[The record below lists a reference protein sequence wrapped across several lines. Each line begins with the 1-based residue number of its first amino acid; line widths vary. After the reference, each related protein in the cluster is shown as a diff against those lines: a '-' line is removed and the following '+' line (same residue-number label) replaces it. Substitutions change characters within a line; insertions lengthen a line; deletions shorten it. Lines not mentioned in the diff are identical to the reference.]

1 MICWTLS
8 PSQPMLHCGCGICS
22 SMTFSCWRRVV
33 LTRLVSESAKVHIML
48 INWIINDQRVYKFEW
63 TLCSS
68 SFPCR
73 RIKSIYACVHYINH
87 SHAFKFG
94 HVLYFLLEYSLYH
107 SLSWGMAPLW
117 STKCRQFAFDK
128 NGNASSTKGKY
139 LHWVINLSKSSIENS
154 VFHKPEWSA
163 RFGRI
168 SMDFLCFLEV
178 SFATKTRPS
187 ASLRTASPPVEGDG
201 FRWPWKCSASMNGI
215 WVNQKKM
222 WTRWWL
228 NQPINWWL
236 KSCQLRW
243 KGGICVYPLL

>member
-33 LTRLVSESAKVHIML
+33 LTRLVSESGKVHIML
-48 INWIINDQRVYKFEW
+48 INWIITEKRVYKFEW

-73 RIKSIYACVHYINH
+73 HKNPVSKVSMRVYSINH

-107 SLSWGMAPLW
+107 SLSWGTAPFW
-117 STKCRQFAFDK
+117 STKCRQFAFVK
-128 NGNASSTKGKY
+128 NGNSSSTKGKY
-139 LHWVINLSKSSIENS
+139 LHWVINLFFINLNGQL
-154 VFHKPEWSA
+154 VLGGFPW
-163 RFGRI
+163 I
-168 SMDFLCFLEV
+168 
-178 SFATKTRPS
+178 SFASSRFPLPQNSRPS

-201 FRWPWKCSASMNGI
+201 FRWPWSAVLQWMESGWI
-215 WVNQKKM
+215 
-222 WTRWWL
+222 RF
-228 NQPINWWL
+228 QPNWKIL
-236 KSCQLRW
+236 Q
-243 KGGICVYPLL
+243 